1 MPTRSDWPRTKTWLP
16 AADQPAPSRSFR
28 RGYIPAALIFG
39 LLLIGGLYL
48 SVLRPGS
55 DNPNNPDNPSSGDQG
70 TAAPSAAATGPGGGS
85 EPADTG
91 SAGTTGRQLVAGVP
105 VGYPHSQAGAEA
117 AAANYLAAYGSE
129 SMFSPTARAEI
140 LEAIVARADQK
151 ELTGAL
157 AQSFGLAGQAYGLD
171 SAGLPAKGL
180 DLVAR
185 TVPVGI
191 TVKSYSPAEAVV
203 DVWAV
208 SIIGLAGETSTR
220 PISEAWNTATV
231 TLRWAD
237 GDWKWASVSQRDGP
251 TPVSGL
257 QPPSSA
263 GQLAEA
269 LLRFQELRHGR

>member
-1 MPTRSDWPRTKTWLP
+1 
-16 AADQPAPSRSFR
+16 
-28 RGYIPAALIFG
+28 
-39 LLLIGGLYL
+39 
-48 SVLRPGS
+48 
-55 DNPNNPDNPSSGDQG
+55 
-70 TAAPSAAATGPGGGS
+70 
-85 EPADTG
+85 
-91 SAGTTGRQLVAGVP
+91 
-105 VGYPHSQAGAEA
+105 
-117 AAANYLAAYGSE
+117 
-129 SMFSPTARAEI
+129 MFSPTARAEI
-140 LEAIVARADQK
+140 VKAIVARADQK
-151 ELTGAL
+151 ELTLAL
-157 AQSFGLAGQAYGLD
+157 EASFGLAGQAYGLD

-185 TVPVGI
+185 TVPVGV
-191 TVKSYSPAEAVV
+191 TVQSYSSTQAVV

-208 SIIGLAGETSTR
+208 SIIGLAGESSTR

-237 GDWKWASVSQRDGP
+237 GDWKWASMTQRDGP

>member
-1 MPTRSDWPRTKTWLP
+1 MPTRSDWPRTRTWLP

-28 RGYIPAALIFG
+28 RAYLPAALIFG
-39 LLLIGGLYL
+39 LLLLGGLYL
-48 SVLRPGS
+48 SVLRPGPGS
-55 DNPNNPDNPSSGDQG
+55 PSSADPG
-70 TAAPSAAATGPGGGS
+70 TAAPSAAATEPGGS
-85 EPADTG
+85 NVRADDG
-91 SAGTTGRQLVAGVP
+91 SAGSTGLQISAGVP
-105 VGYPHSQAGAEA
+105 VGYPHSTAGAEA
-117 AAANYLAAYGSE
+117 AAANYVAAYGSE
-129 SMFSPTARAEI
+129 AMFSPTARAEI
-140 LEAIVARADQK
+140 VKAIVARSDQK

-157 AQSFGLAGQAYGLD
+157 EESFGLAGQAYGLD
-171 SAGLPAKGL
+171 SSGLPAKGL

-185 TVPVGI
+185 TVPVGV
-191 TVKSYSPAEAVV
+191 TVQSYSSTQAVV

-208 SIIGLAGETSTR
+208 TIIGLVGEGSTR

-237 GDWKWASVSQRDGP
+237 GDWKWVSVTQRDGP

-269 LLRFQELRHGR
+269 LLRSQELRHGR

>member
-16 AADQPAPSRSFR
+16 AADQPVSSRSFR
-28 RGYIPAALIFG
+28 RAYLPAILIFG
-39 LLLIGGLYL
+39 LLLLGGLYL
-48 SVLRPGS
+48 SVLRPG
-55 DNPNNPDNPSSGDQG
+55 PDNSSSDDQG
-70 TAAPSAAATGPGGGS
+70 TAAASDATTEPSGDTAGADDGS
-85 EPADTG
+85 T
-91 SAGTTGRQLVAGVP
+91 STAGRRIVANVP
-105 VGYPHSQAGAEA
+105 VGYPHSNAGAEA

-129 SMFSPTARAEI
+129 AMFSPTARAEI
-140 LEAIVARADQK
+140 VNAMVARADQK
-151 ELTGAL
+151 EITGAL
-157 AQSFGLAGQAYGLD
+157 NESFGLAGQAYGLD
-171 SAGLPAKGL
+171 PAGLPAKGL

-185 TVPVGI
+185 TVPVGV
-191 TVKSYSPAEAVV
+191 TVKSYSPSEAVV

-237 GDWKWASVSQRDGP
+237 GDWKWASMSQRDGP

>member
-1 MPTRSDWPRTKTWLP
+1 MPTRSDWPRTRTWLP

-28 RGYIPAALIFG
+28 RVYVPAALIFG

-48 SVLRPGS
+48 SVLRPG
-55 DNPNNPDNPSSGDQG
+55 PDSPSSADQG
-70 TAAPSAAATGPGGGS
+70 TAAPSDAATEPGGGTAR
-85 EPADTG
+85 ADDATAGSTG
-91 SAGTTGRQLVAGVP
+91 GRIAAGVP
-105 VGYPHSQAGAEA
+105 VGYPHSQPGAEA
-117 AAANYLAAYGSE
+117 AAANYVSAYGSE
-129 SMFSPTARAEI
+129 AMFSPTARAEI
-140 LEAIVARADQK
+140 VKAIVARADQK
-151 ELTGAL
+151 KLTGAL
-157 AQSFGLAGQAYGLD
+157 DQSFGLAGQAYGLD
-171 SAGLPAKGL
+171 AAGLPAKGL

-185 TVPVGI
+185 TVPVGV
-191 TVKSYSPAEAVV
+191 TVKSYSSTQAVV

-237 GDWKWASVSQRDGP
+237 GDWKWASVTQRDGP